1 MSDQGQASADSVN
14 DVEAWDPRRML
25 RSVTS
30 LEARLSSGFLRCH
43 PEKWFP
49 GFASRWAPMISSIGC
64 DLRVGEIK
72 PTIVLPDSQTVCFKV
87 LLAGEPAVI
96 ALDPQ
101 SARAISQEIAPI
113 GDRSRNSTVLLEYFV
128 QRFLACL
135 GMCQAGLDLSS
146 VTFCGRCVPTE
157 VEISASVRFS
167 LSVNS
172 SPIVIMVGLGLK
184 MVEVMD
190 GLWRRQIHSS
200 NRTAQG
206 PGVVRIEVAQLGVP
220 PQMLSEYLSK
230 GTIIDL
236 EVPVSD
242 SVTLRLGH
250 KPFMPARLVSVDG
263 VLGCQIVQ
271 GSITN
276 LAVPEGTSRLSIE
289 LGTASVEAM
298 RLTELGQVGSVL
310 TLSSPPGSTVSLVIN
325 QEVVATALLCVYQG
339 RFAVEVV

>member
-1 MSDQGQASADSVN
+1 MNDQGQASVDSVN
-14 DVEAWDPRRML
+14 DVEIWDPRRTL
-25 RSVTS
+25 RSVS
-30 LEARLSSGFLRCH
+30 PLEARFSSGFLRCH

-49 GFASRWAPMISSIGC
+49 GFSSRWAPMLSSIGC

-72 PTIVLPDSQTVCFKV
+72 PTLVLPDSQTICFQV
-87 LLAGEPAVI
+87 LIGGEPAVI
-96 ALDPQ
+96 ALDQQ
-101 SARAISQEIAPI
+101 SARAIAQEIAPI
-113 GDRSRNSTVLLEYFV
+113 GERSRTSTALLEYLV
-128 QRFLACL
+128 QRFVACL
-135 GMCQAGLDLSS
+135 GLCQTGMDLAT
-146 VTFCGRCVPTE
+146 VKFCGRCVPTE

-172 SPIVIMVGLGLK
+172 SPVVILIGLGLRAI
-184 MVEVMD
+184 EAMD

-200 NRTAQG
+200 NRTQLGAG
-206 PGVVRIEVAQLGVP
+206 LLRVELAQLGVP

-250 KPFMPARLVSVDG
+250 KPFMPARLVIVDG
-263 VLGCQIVQ
+263 VLGCQVIQ
-271 GSITN
+271 GSLSS

-289 LGTASVEAM
+289 IGSLSVDAA

-310 TLSSPPGSTVSLVIN
+310 MLDSAPGQTVSLVIN
-325 QEVVATALLCVYQG
+325 QERVGEARLCAYQG

>member
-1 MSDQGQASADSVN
+1 
-14 DVEAWDPRRML
+14 
-25 RSVTS
+25 
-30 LEARLSSGFLRCH
+30 
-43 PEKWFP
+43 
-49 GFASRWAPMISSIGC
+49 
-64 DLRVGEIK
+64 
-72 PTIVLPDSQTVCFKV
+72 
-87 LLAGEPAVI
+87 
-96 ALDPQ
+96 
-101 SARAISQEIAPI
+101 
-113 GDRSRNSTVLLEYFV
+113 
-128 QRFLACL
+128 
-135 GMCQAGLDLSS
+135 
-146 VTFCGRCVPTE
+146 
-157 VEISASVRFS
+157 
-167 LSVNS
+167 
-172 SPIVIMVGLGLK
+172 
-184 MVEVMD
+184 
-190 GLWRRQIHSS
+190 
-200 NRTAQG
+200 
-206 PGVVRIEVAQLGVP
+206 
-220 PQMLSEYLSK
+220 MLSEYLSK